1 MDNILD
7 AALNASSE
15 MNKVSQRKELVQGIV
30 DADDITQKQITFML
44 KKDVF
49 GTGPRNAAE
58 LEQAIYCLY
67 GIRFATK
74 VSEEQWTPPF
84 EWLHAM
90 YFDTYPQLL
99 GVAPRSSGKT
109 MGASIITHF
118 KCHHKPDYE
127 ATHLGARL
135 EQAQVA
141 QRYLANFQND
151 PVLNEGMESIGL
163 KKAKW
168 NNGSLWMIVAGTM
181 AGVCLSGNTS
191 VITDQG
197 TKTMHEIVYN
207 KLACNVLSY
216 NFETKQ
222 PEWNQV
228 TNWFDHGKETEFYKI
243 RTEFSKTRGRPS
255 FTGNHEVLLYNG
267 VKKQVQFLT
276 NEDSLALYDYKLSE
290 DQHQLIIGSLLG
302 DGTITPEGRFSYAH
316 GKNQRDYAE
325 WKSKSFALLGI
336 SPFEMTGGF
345 GTTCYKYRMNKC
357 QTFREYYTNWYNNAP
372 KKVCVQ
378 DVANLTALGLAIW
391 LMDDGCYSTRSW
403 DIYTNGFSLEDQH
416 ALVSFFTTQYGITPK
431 IRTDKR
437 GKTKHYYLGFS
448 CEDSQVLNRLVA
460 EYLDVSS
467 GKKVWNTTAV
477 IEHGEMNIVPARVI
491 EIEKIR
497 LGPKNRK
504 YDITVANNHNFFL
517 AGGLLVSNSG
527 QHPSM
532 LSIDELEFLDAET
545 LEQTWANPIEKN
557 GHKRFWTGFSTR
569 QRASSLMNILTQ
581 QAESGE
587 KNIKLMQWSVFEVMQ
602 PCRECLCIKG
612 GNVISEPE
620 KACPLWK
627 YCLGERAR
635 KTDGWMTRESVVNL
649 METMTTESFETQM
662 LCLRPSSH
670 GLVLSTFIADYATK
684 LDINRGNYLNW
695 TYQNSLPLYCWH
707 DPADGGKSA
716 LCFVQIFGGKVFLF
730 DELIMDG
737 GPTIE
742 KVKVTLWEHCMAK
755 GYSLPKFIVMDPHR
769 AEVYGKIWQEGN
781 PAGEGK
787 DRSYMVEYPDMDGT
801 GFADIEPGLEL
812 TRALICNGIGARTFF
827 VNPIQAK
834 GYVTAITNNRYK
846 VDKTNIIYQGAKQE
860 PKYKDEIDSIR
871 YGLIH
876 AVQRLGIAANRRMGI
891 YF

>member
-7 AALNASSE
+7 AAINASAE
-15 MNKVSQRKELVQGIV
+15 MDKVSQRKELVQNII
-30 DADDITQKQITFML
+30 DADDITQKQIAFML

-49 GTGPRNAAE
+49 GTGPRNASE
-58 LEQAIYCLY
+58 LSQAIEALY
-67 GIRFATK
+67 GIKFSTK
-74 VSEEQWTPPF
+74 VSEDKWTPPF

-99 GVAPRSSGKT
+99 GVAPRGSGKT
-109 MGASIITHF
+109 LGASVITHF
-118 KCHHKPDYE
+118 KCHHKPGYE

-151 PVLNEGMESIGL
+151 SILNEGMESIGL

-181 AGVCLSGNTS
+181 AGV
-191 VITDQG
+191 
-197 TKTMHEIVYN
+197 
-207 KLACNVLSY
+207 
-216 NFETKQ
+216 
-222 PEWNQV
+222 
-228 TNWFDHGKETEFYKI
+228 
-243 RTEFSKTRGRPS
+243 
-255 FTGNHEVLLYNG
+255 
-267 VKKQVQFLT
+267 
-276 NEDSLALYDYKLSE
+276 
-290 DQHQLIIGSLLG
+290 
-302 DGTITPEGRFSYAH
+302 
-316 GKNQRDYAE
+316 
-325 WKSKSFALLGI
+325 
-336 SPFEMTGGF
+336 
-345 GTTCYKYRMNKC
+345 
-357 QTFREYYTNWYNNAP
+357 
-372 KKVCVQ
+372 
-378 DVANLTALGLAIW
+378 
-391 LMDDGCYSTRSW
+391 
-403 DIYTNGFSLEDQH
+403 
-416 ALVSFFTTQYGITPK
+416 
-431 IRTDKR
+431 
-437 GKTKHYYLGFS
+437 
-448 CEDSQVLNRLVA
+448 
-460 EYLDVSS
+460 
-467 GKKVWNTTAV
+467 
-477 IEHGEMNIVPARVI
+477 
-491 EIEKIR
+491 
-497 LGPKNRK
+497 
-504 YDITVANNHNFFL
+504 
-517 AGGLLVSNSG
+517 SG

-532 LSIDELEFLDAET
+532 LSIDELEFLDVET
-545 LEQTWANPIEKN
+545 LEQTWANPMDKN
-557 GHKRFWTGFSTR
+557 GYRRFWTGFSTR

-587 KNIKLMQWSVFEVMQ
+587 KNIKLMQWSVFEVMR

-620 KACPLWK
+620 KTCPLWR
-627 YCLGERAR
+627 YCHGEKAR
-635 KTDGWMTRESVVNL
+635 KVDGWMSRESVVNL
-649 METMTTESFETQM
+649 METMTQESFETQM

-742 KVKVTLWEHCMAK
+742 KVKVALWEHCMAK

-769 AEVYGKIWQEGN
+769 AEVYGKIWQEGS
-781 PAGEGK
+781 PVGEGK
-787 DRSYMVEYPDMDGT
+787 DRSYMVEYPNMDGT

-846 VDKTNIIYQGAKQE
+846 VDKTNIIFQGAKQE
-860 PKYKDEIDSIR
+860 LKYKDEIDSIR

-876 AVQRLGIAANRRMGI
+876 AVQRLGIAANRRLGV